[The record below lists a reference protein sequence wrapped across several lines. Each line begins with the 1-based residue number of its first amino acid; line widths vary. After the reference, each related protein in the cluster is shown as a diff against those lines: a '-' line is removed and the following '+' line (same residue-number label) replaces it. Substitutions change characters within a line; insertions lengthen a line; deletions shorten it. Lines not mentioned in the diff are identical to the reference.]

1 MAAVVRAIQHDLGR
15 TPSLY
20 VNQYN
25 KPALRTYHRI
35 GFQQVGTFACV
46 LF

>member
-1 MAAVVRAIQHDLGR
+1 MRRV
-15 TPSLY
+15 PSLY

-25 KPALRTYHRI
+25 RAARRTYDRI
-35 GFQQVGTFACV
+35 GFHQVGTFASV